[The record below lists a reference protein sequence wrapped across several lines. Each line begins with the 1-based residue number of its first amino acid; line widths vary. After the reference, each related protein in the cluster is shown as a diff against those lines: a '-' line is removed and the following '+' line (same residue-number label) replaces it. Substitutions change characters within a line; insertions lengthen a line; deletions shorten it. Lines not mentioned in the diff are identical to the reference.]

1 MAVRSGFFDSIDSDR
16 MYSADDLSN
25 FFYSIFTNGVCYV
38 PENCLKVIAFSG
50 MSVKVCPGYAL
61 INGKYLINDA
71 SLSLTIPDADDLYS
85 RIDRIVIRFD
95 MAARSITIKVRQ
107 GTPAQSPE
115 PPVLSRS
122 GGVYELSVAQI
133 LVEAG
138 THEITTITDERED
151 ESVCGFITFRGR
163 GGTPDSFLYYGAVTD
178 MITGVFGFS
187 GSLITE

>member
-1 MAVRSGFFDSIDSDR
+1 M
-16 MYSADDLSN
+16 
-25 FFYSIFTNGVCYV
+25 